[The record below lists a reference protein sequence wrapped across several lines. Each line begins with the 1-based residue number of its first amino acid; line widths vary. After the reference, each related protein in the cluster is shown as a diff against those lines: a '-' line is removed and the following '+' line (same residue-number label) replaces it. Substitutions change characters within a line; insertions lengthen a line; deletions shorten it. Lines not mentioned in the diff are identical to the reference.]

1 MPRNGDDAAK
11 KRPWYRRALG
21 GLIPSARHAAIA
33 APPPPA
39 PAGTVERRTRWWWA
53 SSLKTTSA
61 AFAREVCICAPLC
74 SYDGIMGVQV
84 DAVAPTM
91 MTRSSAGISPS
102 PPRRASPGRAPAA
115 ALAPA
120 GQGAR
125 TAGAGGGRRSA
136 ASPRRAS
143 PRASRAPPAPVAVA
157 TAAAAVEGPR
167 KRVSFSGGESLWN
180 DELVRRFVRAQEG
193 MPRRGEI
200 DIANR
205 HRRRRWRAPG
215 KSRLR
220 WMSLAHVADDDEAG
234 ETNALA

>member
-1 MPRNGDDAAK
+1 MPRNGDAAAK
-11 KRPWYRRALG
+11 KQPWYRRALG
-21 GLIPSARHAAIA
+21 GLIPSARRAAIAA
-33 APPPPA
+33 APPPPPA
-39 PAGTVERRTRWWWA
+39 AVAGTVERRPRWWWG

-74 SYDGIMGVQV
+74 SYDGIMGIQV

-91 MTRSSAGISPS
+91 MARSSAGISPS
-102 PPRRASPGRAPAA
+102 PPRRASP
-115 ALAPA
+115 
-120 GQGAR
+120 AR
-125 TAGAGGGRRSA
+125 SPTAGAAGGGGRRSPA
-136 ASPRRAS
+136 SRRTASPS
-143 PRASRAPPAPVAVA
+143 PRSSRARAHPAPVSVA
-157 TAAAAVEGPR
+157 APAPAAAAVEGPR

-200 DIANR
+200 DMASR

-220 WMSLAHVADDDEAG
+220 RMSLAHVADDDEAG